1 MEHSLI
7 LFLQLNYAQKTNQLC
22 EPSFMMVSEDK
33 INAKDIWRLF
43 CLLCDQL
50 RENFKHVEENIGL
63 DIDKHHFYSMIWKN
77 LIVEV
82 QPVLPY
88 FLLNPTILLWLATI
102 LTQYIHNLANRYF
115 ACSRWSRSSFD
126 HRWQD

>member
-22 EPSFMMVSEDK
+22 EPSFMMVLEDK

-63 DIDKHHFYSMIWKN
+63 DIDKHHFP
-77 LIVEV
+77 L
-82 QPVLPY
+82 
-88 FLLNPTILLWLATI
+88 
-102 LTQYIHNLANRYF
+102 
-115 ACSRWSRSSFD
+115 
-126 HRWQD
+126 